1 MKIILLK
8 DSKSIGKKG
17 EIKNVA
23 DGYARNFLLPQKIA
37 QIATEEAI
45 KKNRIQQDKEAEKQ
59 KIEREKAEKILKK
72 LQTKKISLT
81 TRQKKGKLFGSITAK
96 KIAEAFKKENLSIP
110 VESIIIKE
118 NIKRIGEH
126 EIEIKLGADVKG
138 KVKIE
143 VKGE

>member
-37 QIATEEAI
+37 QIATEEDI